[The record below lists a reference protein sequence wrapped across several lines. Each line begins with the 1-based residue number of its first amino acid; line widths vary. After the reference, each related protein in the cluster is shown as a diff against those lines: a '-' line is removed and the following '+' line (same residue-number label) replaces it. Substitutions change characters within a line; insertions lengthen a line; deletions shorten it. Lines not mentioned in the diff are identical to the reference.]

1 MDIDPRRLRV
11 LHEVARRGGVMRAA
25 EALFLT
31 PSAVSQQLAQLEREV
46 GLALIDRSQRRV
58 SLTPAGRV
66 LAGYAERVEDE
77 LAEARRELTRFT
89 ERLAGPVRIAA
100 FPTVIKH
107 MLVPAMRE
115 LAACHPKI
123 IPSIHEVFGPPALQE
138 LRLGAVDVLITE
150 QDMSLPVLPQ
160 PSLAVRPLY
169 VDEYRVVVPPD
180 WSDPPRT
187 VADLAALPWVASEPD
202 QACGQALDR
211 LAGLHGFE
219 PRKVHVITEFD
230 PTLALVAA
238 GHGVA
243 IVPALALL
251 DVPEGEVRVSEVR
264 DVGARRLDAVTR
276 VSRTRSGEPDPVQ
289 AVVIGAIEEATAALE
304 ATLIGHLRPDG
315 TAEPVSRPAGGS

>member
-25 EALFLT
+25 EALHLT

-46 GLALIDRSQRRV
+46 GLALIDRSQRSV

-66 LAGYAERVEDE
+66 LAGYAERVEEE
-77 LAEARRELTRFT
+77 LLEARRELTRFT

-107 MLVPAMRE
+107 VLVPAMRE
-115 LAACHPKI
+115 LAVRHPKI
-123 IPSIHEVFGPPALQE
+123 TPSIHEIYGQPALQE
-138 LRLGAVDVLITE
+138 LRMGVVDVLITE
-150 QDMSLPVLPQ
+150 QDMGAPALSQ
-160 PSLAVRPLY
+160 PSLSTRLLY
-169 VDEYRVVVPPD
+169 VDEYRIVLPPD
-180 WSDPPRT
+180 WPEPPRAF
-187 VADLAALPWVASEPD
+187 ADLTEVPWVAGEPN
-202 QACGQALDR
+202 QATGQALER

-219 PRKVHVITEFD
+219 PRRVHVITEFG
-230 PTLALVAA
+230 PTLSLVAA

-251 DVPEGEVRVSEVR
+251 DVPEGEVRVSELR

-304 ATLIGHLRPDG
+304 TPLSGRLRTP
-315 TAEPVSRPAGGS
+315 EPLDS